1 MISCINEIARS
12 ISFDCAHPIVGGYT
26 GRGVLIPWNGVTAV
40 SQDDSN
46 PRKVLGITIRS
57 GATICGLDNTAMT
70 TPLEGSSTT
79 GNADA
84 GFAQYVKVVSGRIL
98 TRGAQ
103 NSADLV
109 EPLTKSVQGFIAIL
123 EKKDKVGDGSY
134 EVIGLLQPLRCADPT
149 TVVRNENENGGSISF
164 SLQATEQWFEVAF
177 VPTPESSET
186 QWQAS
191 RAAFEALLEGAV

>member
-1 MISCINEIARS
+1 MISCLNEIARS
-12 ISFDCAHPIVGGYT
+12 INFDCAHPIVGGYT
-26 GRGVLIPWNGVTAV
+26 GRGILIPWEGITTV
-40 SQDDSN
+40 SQDNNN
-46 PRKVLGITIRS
+46 PRKVLGITINS
-57 GATICGLDNTAMT
+57 GATVCGLDNTAMT

-84 GFAQYVKVVSGRIL
+84 GFAQYIKVVAGRIL

-109 EPLTKSVQGFIAIL
+109 EPLTKSVQGFLAIL

-134 EVIGLLQPLRCADPT
+134 EVIGLLQPLRCVDPS

-177 VPTPESSET
+177 VPTPEESET

-191 RAAFEALLEGAV
+191 RAAFETLLEGAV

>member
-12 ISFDCAHPIVGGYT
+12 IEFNCLHPIVGGYT
-26 GRGVLIPWNGVTAV
+26 GRGVIIPWEGVTSI
-40 SQDDSN
+40 SQDDDN
-46 PRKVLGITIRS
+46 PRKVLGITLKDD
-57 GATICGLDNTAMT
+57 AVICGLDNTAMT

-84 GFAQYVKVVSGRIL
+84 GFTQFVKVVAGRIL

-134 EVIGLLQPLRCADPT
+134 EVVGLLQPLRCVDPASI
-149 TVVRNENENGGSISF
+149 VRNENENGGSIAF
-164 SLQATEQWFEVAF
+164 SLQSTEQWFEVAF
-177 VPTPESSET
+177 VPTPDVSESH
-186 QWQAS
+186 WQAAK
-191 RAAFEALLEGAV
+191 AAFEALLANAV

>member
-1 MISCINEIARS
+1 MINCVNEIARS

-26 GRGVLIPWNGVTAV
+26 GRGILIPWESVESV
-40 SQDDSN
+40 SHDNNN
-46 PRKVLGITIRS
+46 PRKVLGITVKTDSIV
-57 GATICGLDNTAMT
+57 CGLDNTAMT

-84 GFAQYVKVVSGRIL
+84 GFAQFVKVISGRIL

-109 EPLTKSVQGFIAIL
+109 EPLTKSVNGFIAIL

-134 EVIGLLQPLRCADPT
+134 EVIGLLQPLRCADPASI
-149 TVVRNENENGGSISF
+149 VRNENENGGSISF
-164 SLQATEQWFEVAF
+164 SLQATEPWFEVTF
-177 VPTPESSET
+177 MPTPREAES

-191 RAAFEALLEGAV
+191 KSAFEALLESAV

>member
-1 MISCINEIARS
+1 MISCVNDIARS
-12 ISFDCAHPIVGGYT
+12 INFDCAHPIVGGYT
-26 GRGVLIPWNGVTAV
+26 GRGILVPWEGVTGIV
-40 SQDDSN
+40 QDNNN
-46 PRKVLGITIRS
+46 PRKILGIS
-57 GATICGLDNTAMT
+57 LKNDAVVCGLDNTAMT

-84 GFAQYVKVVSGRIL
+84 GFAQYVKVVAGRIL

-109 EPLTKSVQGFIAIL
+109 EPLTKSVNGFIAIL

-134 EVIGLLQPLRCADPT
+134 EVIGLLQPLRCVDPAT
-149 TVVRNENENGGSISF
+149 IVRNENENGGSISF
-164 SLQATEQWFEVAF
+164 SLQANEQWFEVSF
-177 VPTPESSET
+177 VPTPGETES

-191 RAAFEALLEGAV
+191 KTAFEALLESAV